1 MGFLERVKAELPGKT
16 IWCFTGDLLEDLL
29 DEANPRR
36 TEVTDRMLACIDV
49 LVDGPYIKELHD
61 ISLRF
66 RGSSNQRIIDMSATR
81 AACEVV
87 PWVDDPVYATHTM

>member
-1 MGFLERVKAELPGKT
+1 M
-16 IWCFTGDLLEDLL
+16 L

-66 RGSSNQRIIDMSATR
+66 RGSSNQRIIDMPATR
-81 AACEVV
+81 AAGEVV
-87 PWVDDPVYATHTM
+87 PWADDPVYATHTM